1 MSLSTWCLGR
11 CAPLSC
17 TDRSS
22 FTGSH
27 LSVSWKSIAEDAECL
42 MRGDTGSRAT
52 HCVPKPCFIKVCP
65 ASWWMAE
72 WVSYWETS
80 VLLCVC
86 AHISMSWFTAIR
98 VILNQNICERFR
110 SALRRGAWGERYYS
124 ENAVRKQ
131 IRHKL
136 TSMQCS
142 KHLVGKS
149 AAYSKL
155 QYRTELRCCFGLK
168 RSCFIQDVSSRCI
181 KHTRFSLV
189 FAVSQTAHWEMSRAR
204 GSSNFYQLKI
214 SPPPPMYQNLSVLTH
229 YVLRDFSVSSPPSR
243 APLPGRTWGS
253 VCCYIHTDQYNWVR
267 CLGLLSLWVISFG
280 GEFTRDV
287 LWMGLFA
294 SPRIVSHIE
303 RLLF

>member
-214 SPPPPMYQNLSVLTH
+214 SPPPCTKICQSWPFTSSET
-229 YVLRDFSVSSPPSR
+229 SVSPVLPPG
-243 APLPGRTWGS
+243 PLCQEEHEGQCAAT
-253 VCCYIHTDQYNWVR
+253 
-267 CLGLLSLWVISFG
+267 
-280 GEFTRDV
+280 FTRISITEWGA
-287 LWMGLFA
+287 LGYC
-294 SPRIVSHIE
+294 HCE
-303 RLLF
+303 

>member
-181 KHTRFSLV
+181 KHTHPPCTKICQSWPI
-189 FAVSQTAHWEMSRAR
+189 T
-204 GSSNFYQLKI
+204 SSE
-214 SPPPPMYQNLSVLTH
+214 T
-229 YVLRDFSVSSPPSR
+229 SVSPVLPPG
-243 APLPGRTWGS
+243 PLCQEEHEGQCAAT
-253 VCCYIHTDQYNWVR
+253 
-267 CLGLLSLWVISFG
+267 
-280 GEFTRDV
+280 FTRISITEWGA
-287 LWMGLFA
+287 LGYC
-294 SPRIVSHIE
+294 HCE
-303 RLLF
+303 